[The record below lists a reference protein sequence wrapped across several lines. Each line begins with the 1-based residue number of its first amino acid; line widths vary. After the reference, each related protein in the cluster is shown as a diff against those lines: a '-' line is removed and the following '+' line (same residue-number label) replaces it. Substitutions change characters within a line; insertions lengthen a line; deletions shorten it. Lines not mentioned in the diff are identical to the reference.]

1 MQSPQPQHTPSRL
14 WNTPRSQ
21 DIPKP
26 QEQFQHGPYNNEVEP
41 FKPFLT
47 SKPHAL
53 VPLEQSIQATED
65 GDGTSYYKHPYQQEI
80 EQYTYPP
87 QVRAQADPIP
97 YLPFESTTA
106 IFVEDENALEELVEE
121 LKNTREIAI
130 DLEHHDYRTYVGIV
144 SLMQISTR
152 DKDWI
157 IDTLKPWRRKLE
169 RLNEVFADPKILK
182 VLHGAQSDII
192 WLQRDLGVYI
202 VGLFDTYHAARALH
216 YQGAGLAF
224 LLYKFVNFNAQKQYQ
239 LADWRIRPLPQEMFD
254 YARSDTHFLLY
265 IYDCIRNELLSNS
278 TSFHGLLDEVLKR
291 SKEYALQRYEHPVY
305 DAKHGQGPSGWYK
318 MIYRTP
324 SIFSKEQF
332 AVFRAVHQW
341 RDKVSREEDESP
353 VYVMRQHTIMEVA
366 RSMPTEKPALF
377 NVIGSSISPPVRL
390 RIDELLTI
398 IVNTKAQGANEP
410 EMRDIMAE
418 IDSVIYQSK
427 SSSILNSESAVGA
440 MDTIKTSLDLAG
452 SKVAPVTP
460 TQTVLHASASL
471 AAEKSSFWGKITG
484 WWRQRKNVTT
494 EPRLVLPLPSLTTGI
509 FEDADEESP
518 TGTPSDGPPTPA
530 AITESTS
537 TPTTQFQHQQT
548 NDIFVI
554 RQLGRAGN
562 SKKRKAAE
570 TDPHEDNRVPS
581 PSSSPDGDTP
591 VEAVTAGED
600 EMAGQKDEVSI
611 HEQLGSK
618 RQRKARRK
626 MEREERKRRLAEETA
641 RMKAEDPFDYTTA
654 PSVLHAERKVG
665 ANLYNVLDPFKEVS
679 NAPKGLP
686 RKQKEKA
693 GKSKTWT

>member
-1 MQSPQPQHTPSRL
+1 
-14 WNTPRSQ
+14 
-21 DIPKP
+21 
-26 QEQFQHGPYNNEVEP
+26 
-41 FKPFLT
+41 
-47 SKPHAL
+47 
-53 VPLEQSIQATED
+53 LEQSIQTAED

-87 QVRAQADPIP
+87 QVRVHADPIP

-106 IFVEDENALEELVEE
+106 TFVEDEKALEEMVEE
-121 LKNTREIAI
+121 LKKAREIAV

-202 VGLFDTYHAARALH
+202 IGLFDTYHAARALH

-254 YARSDTHFLLY
+254 YARSDTHFLLH
-265 IYDCIRNELLSNS
+265 IYDCVRNELISNS
-278 TSFHGLLDEVLKR
+278 TPVHDLLDEVLKR
-291 SKEYALQRYEHPVY
+291 SKEYALQRYEHPAY
-305 DAKHGQGPSGWYK
+305 DVEHGQGPYGWYK
-318 MIYRTP
+318 MIHRTP

-366 RSMPTEKPALF
+366 RSMPTEKPTLF
-377 NVIGSSISPPVRL
+377 NVIGSSISPPLRL
-390 RIDELLTI
+390 HIDELLAI
-398 IVNTKAQGANEP
+398 IIKAKEQGANGP
-410 EMRDIMAE
+410 EMRDIMTE
-418 IDSVIYQSK
+418 IDSAIYLSK
-427 SSSILNSESAVGA
+427 SSSIPNPELAVGA
-440 MDTIKTSLDLAG
+440 MDTMKTPLDLAR
-452 SKVAPVTP
+452 SRVTSVTP
-460 TQTVLHASASL
+460 TGTVPHASASL
-471 AAEKSSFWGKITG
+471 TAEKSSFWGKITG
-484 WWRQRKNVTT
+484 WWQQRRNVAT

-509 FEDADEESP
+509 FEDADDESLM
-518 TGTPSDGPPTPA
+518 GTPFDGPTTPT
-530 AITESTS
+530 AIPVSTS
-537 TPTTQFQHQQT
+537 TPPTQHQQT
-548 NDIFVI
+548 NDLFVI
-554 RQLGRAGN
+554 RQPGRPGN

-570 TDPHEDNRVPS
+570 TDPDEGHRVPL
-581 PSSSPDGDTP
+581 PSSLTDGDT
-591 VEAVTAGED
+591 VQTVTADEDD
-600 EMAGQKDEVSI
+600 EMAGQKDEMSI
-611 HEQLGSK
+611 HEHRESK

-626 MEREERKRRLAEETA
+626 IERNMEREERGRRLAEETA
-641 RMKAEDPFDYTTA
+641 RMEAEDPFDYTTA

-665 ANLYNVLDPFKEVS
+665 ENLYNVLDPFKEAS
-679 NAPKGLP
+679 NAPKGLS

-693 GKSKTWT
+693 GKSQTWT